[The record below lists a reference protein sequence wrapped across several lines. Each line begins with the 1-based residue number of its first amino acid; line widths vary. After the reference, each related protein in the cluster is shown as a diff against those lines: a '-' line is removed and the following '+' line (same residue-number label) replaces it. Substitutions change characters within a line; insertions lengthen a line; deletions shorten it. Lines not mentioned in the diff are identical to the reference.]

1 MQMME
6 KKRGGMTA
14 EEFLELFERSA
25 KELDVQ
31 ASYKLARELEQFR
44 SEPVLGYRT
53 AGSRAEA
60 DAGDFLYR
68 KMCEIGLKTEKH
80 PVVLDGWEF
89 FGATLRY
96 QTEEGERCIR
106 LGGYQTEMRVSNLQT
121 ELVDAGKG
129 TEKDFLKTDV
139 RGKIALIRINQ
150 RDEWWINYPACQA
163 HLAGAV
169 AVIAVQDKGYG
180 EVDPAALNAQDIC
193 GLPDAPAFS
202 MSKADMADVLA
213 AMKKGRLAVTLDA
226 DSRVREKI
234 TTYNIVGTIPGQTS
248 QMIAVSAHY
257 DSYFH
262 GFEDDNCGVSMML
275 SLAQALIR
283 SGYKPQKTLV
293 FIAFAA
299 EEWGKI
305 NSRYDW
311 SAGAYAEMTQGQNSW
326 RGRMIADINLELPAI
341 AHGKKHYIRS
351 VYEYKHFLRDFL
363 KNPKGFDEYYPEGAD
378 VVCPVQTWSDDFS
391 MSVNGIPS
399 LVNEF
404 SSGSFMETHY
414 HSQFDDDTSYDEHIY
429 YFHHRLYL
437 RLLLAF
443 DRCALPPMD
452 FSTRVRRMMRSLK
465 GEIAE
470 TPEAAEFFK
479 AAETAEETAEEL
491 YDMICA
497 VNGSKQPEERE
508 SVAGAV
514 ILDAFKYCED
524 SFVALDWYEKSVFP
538 HENAQ
543 KNIEYMQRAVAALEE
558 GDADGAKCAMV
569 EVDDNSYAEA
579 FARGVTSYFTARALT
594 DTGSWG
600 SGRLTGHID
609 LFGVMRAVMEKSR
622 DEQADFTFEKEELTV
637 KVAVEK
643 KNLRSLIEAETARLK
658 KLTQKLQGAMI
669 AVEALDR

>member
-1 MQMME
+1 MME
-6 KKRGGMTA
+6 KRRGGMTA
-14 EEFLELFERSA
+14 EEFLSLFENSA
-25 KELDVQ
+25 RELDVKS
-31 ASYKLARELEQFR
+31 SYTMARELEKFR
-44 SEPVLGYRT
+44 SDPLLGYRT
-53 AGSRAEA
+53 AGSKAEFE
-60 DAGDFLYR
+60 AGEYLYE
-68 KMCEIGLKTEKH
+68 KMCAIGLKTEKH
-80 PVVLDGWEF
+80 PVVLDGWECC
-89 FGATLRY
+89 GATLRY
-96 QTEEGERCIR
+96 NTDGGERCIR
-106 LGGYQTEMRVSNLQT
+106 LGGYQTQMDVQDLQT

-129 TEKDFLKTDV
+129 TEKDFQKTDV

-150 RDEWWINYPACQA
+150 RDEWWINYPAYQA
-163 HLAGAV
+163 HLAGAI

-193 GLPDAPAFS
+193 GVPNAPAFS
-202 MSKADMADVLA
+202 MSKADMSEVLS
-213 AMKKGRLAVTLDA
+213 AMKKGRLAVTLSA
-226 DSRVREKI
+226 SSRVREKV
-234 TTYNIVGTIPGQTS
+234 TTYNIVGMIPGQTS
-248 QMIAVSAHY
+248 QMVGVSAHY

-283 SGYKPQKTLV
+283 SGYQPKKTLV

-311 SAGAYAEMTQGQNSW
+311 SAGAYAEMTQGLNDW

-363 KNPKGFDEYYPEGAD
+363 KDPKGVDEYYPEGAD

-391 MSVNGIPS
+391 MSINGVPS

-414 HSQFDDDTSYDEHIY
+414 HSQFDDDTSYDERIY
-429 YFHHRLYL
+429 SFHHRLYL

-443 DRCALPPMD
+443 DNCSLPPMD
-452 FSTRVRRMMRSLK
+452 FSTRIRRLVRSLK
-465 GEIAE
+465 GDITETAE
-470 TPEAAEFFK
+470 ADEFYK
-479 AAETAEETAEEL
+479 AAEKAEETAEEL
-491 YDMICA
+491 YEMICG
-497 VNGSKQPEERE
+497 VNHSKQPQERE
-508 SVAGAV
+508 NVAGV
-514 ILDAFKYCED
+514 MILDAFKYCED
-524 SFVALDWYEKSVFP
+524 NFVALDWYEKSVFP
-538 HENAQ
+538 HENPQ
-543 KNIEYMQRAVAALEE
+543 KNIEYMQRAMTALEE
-558 GDADGAKCAMV
+558 GDAEAAKSAMV

-609 LFGVMRAVMEKSR
+609 LFGVMRAVMDKGKDGGE
-622 DEQADFTFEKEELTV
+622 DFTFEKEELAV
-637 KVAVEK
+637 KMAVER
-643 KNLRSLIEAETARLK
+643 KNLRCLIEAETARLK
-658 KLTQKLQGAMI
+658 GLTKKLQGAI
-669 AVEALDR
+669 AAVEALNR